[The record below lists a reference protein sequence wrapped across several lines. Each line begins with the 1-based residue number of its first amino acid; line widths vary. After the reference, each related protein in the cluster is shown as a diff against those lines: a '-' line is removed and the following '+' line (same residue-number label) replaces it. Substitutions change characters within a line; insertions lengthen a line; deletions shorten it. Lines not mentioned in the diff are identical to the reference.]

1 MKSKLITPEGKKFID
16 SQGRHTLLHGI
27 NMVCKEKERN
37 YLGDYKEED
46 FKKLKQWGFNVI
58 RLGIFWDGVEPQP
71 GQYNDHY
78 LSEIDKF
85 IVLAQQHGISVFLD
99 MHQDLFSCKYADG
112 APEWATLTD
121 GLEHV
126 QTDLWSESY
135 LLSGAVQAA
144 FDNFW
149 NNMVASDGIGI
160 QDHYINMWRYLAARY
175 KNHESV
181 IGYDI
186 MNEPFVGSGVN
197 QIIAMLLTEIGKVM
211 FTDEE
216 MDMERL
222 MAMYTDPV
230 QKMDIMKLL
239 NDKKLYKSIME
250 SVQGLPQQFETT
262 CLNDFY
268 NKVGRAIREE
278 DENTMIF
285 LEANYFSNAG
295 MMSDIRPIT
304 DGSGV
309 QDKNQVFTPHGYD
322 ILVDTDQYNQSCN
335 ERIDVIFEAHRSVQD
350 KLDLPMLVS
359 EWGCYPDAT
368 EEQLPQAAYLVNIF
382 EKYLA
387 SDTYFDFSHIN
398 NNLITKVIVRAYPMK
413 AAGEIVSYS
422 YDYEYGTFDCKIKE
436 AGDTGSSILYIP
448 DFENIGEVIL
458 EPFGTGYTVEKIE
471 DSNSG
476 YINIPAAGNKIVRH
490 FRFSSKQE

>member
-1 MKSKLITPEGKKFID
+1 MKRKLVTTSGKKFID
-16 SQGRHTLLHGI
+16 LQGRHTLLHGI

-37 YLGDYKEED
+37 YIGDYKEED
-46 FKKLKQWGFNVI
+46 FQKLKQWGFNVI

-71 GQYNDHY
+71 GQYDDHY
-78 LSEIDKF
+78 LTEIDKF
-85 IVLAQQHGISVFLD
+85 IIMAQQHGISVFLD

-121 GLEHV
+121 DLEHV
-126 QTDLWSESY
+126 QTELWSESY

-149 NNMVASDGIGI
+149 NNKKARDGIGI
-160 QDHYINMWRYLAARY
+160 QDHYISMWRYLATRY

-197 QIIAMLLTEIGKVM
+197 QIIAMLLTEIGKAM

-250 SVQGLPQQFETT
+250 SVQALPQQFEATY
-262 CLNDFY
+262 LNDFY

-295 MMSDIRPIT
+295 MMSGIRPIT
-304 DGSGV
+304 DGNGV

-422 YDYEYGTFDCKIKE
+422 YDYKDGTFDCKIEE

-448 DFENIGEVIL
+448 DLEQIGEVLL

-476 YINIPAAGNKIVRH
+476 YIIIPAVGNEPERH
-490 FRFSSKQE
+490 FRLLTKKE